1 MPEDKTPA
9 QHEHQRIEVHSVCAD
24 CGAELANQT
33 FNRADVEQ
41 QQMTELPDRENMSL
55 VNANL
60 AIPIN
65 LAAAL
70 NVLSDGSI
78 AQAGAVQQTPIG
90 QGI

>member
-1 MPEDKTPA
+1 MPDQKTSD
-9 QHEHQRIEVHSVCAD
+9 QHEHQRIQVSSRCAD

-41 QQMTELPDRENMSL
+41 QKMTELPDREAMSL

-65 LAAAL
+65 IAAAL

-78 AQAGAVQQTPIG
+78 AQAGALQQAPIG
-90 QGI
+90 QLT